1 MSQLFSP
8 LKLGHYTLTN
18 AIAMAPMTRSR
29 ATAEGVPTDLMAEYY
44 AQRAS
49 AGLIITEGTAPSA
62 LGKGYMNIPGLY
74 NAEQVAGWRKVTD
87 AVHAQG
93 SKIFV
98 QIMHTGRVA
107 HTSLLPNEARPL
119 APSAITLSGQT
130 FTPNGL
136 QPYSEPRA
144 MTEADIEQVLS
155 EYENA
160 TRLAL
165 EAGFDGVELHAAS
178 GYLPEQFLTTGS
190 NQRTDNYGGS
200 VENRARFLLQ
210 ALERMIKVAGAERV
224 GIKLS
229 PEMPFN
235 DIRDANPQETY
246 PYVVQQIA
254 HLGLAYLH
262 VALFGTTTDYHAL
275 FRPLFKSNYLY
286 GGGLTKERA
295 EQLLAEQKA
304 DGVVFGTLF
313 IANPDLP
320 ERLRHNAPF
329 NEADKSTFYGG
340 GAKGYTDY
348 PTLAA

>member
-8 LKLGHYTLTN
+8 LKLGRYTLTN

-74 NAEQVAGWRKVTD
+74 NAEQVAGWRKVTES
-87 AVHAQG
+87 VHAQG
-93 SKIFV
+93 GKIFV

-107 HTSLLPNEARPL
+107 HTSLLPNEAQPL

-275 FRPLFKSNYLY
+275 FRPLFKSTYLY

-320 ERLRHNAPF
+320 ERLRQNAPF